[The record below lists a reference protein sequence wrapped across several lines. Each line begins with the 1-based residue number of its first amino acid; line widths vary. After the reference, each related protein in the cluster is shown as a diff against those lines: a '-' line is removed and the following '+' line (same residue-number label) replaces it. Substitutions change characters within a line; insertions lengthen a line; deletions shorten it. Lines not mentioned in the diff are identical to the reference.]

1 MESNAK
7 EDTHYCVE
15 KIRHPKVKVDGKN
28 VNDKSTI
35 IYNGR
40 ITIKNIPSD
49 AYLYVV
55 NGKPAIDWVME
66 RQYVKTDTD
75 SGIESDANVWAT
87 KIVKMA
93 SQLLL

>member
-1 MESNAK
+1 MA
-7 EDTHYCVE
+7 
-15 KIRHPKVKVDGKN
+15 IQVKVDGKN

-75 SGIESDANVWAT
+75 SGIENDANVWAT